1 MNFLD
6 ECQELFWSFGDRALR
21 IYGQKKYTKDD
32 LFEDIEW
39 ICSGAEETRIWGIP
53 CREEYTGSSLFD
65 VFIRCNHG
73 SIDQQEEE
81 YIKTLLKNLQEVLSL
96 CSNHRCGLLVYP
108 DSYGL
113 YTEIHTEK
121 YNDRIILATGT
132 AENPLL
138 SSVVSSKLLN
148 AAENNIFSLEDLS
161 KTSVDVQ
168 NFIVQEVGSR
178 PSKSV
183 LMTELNKKYLMTQI
197 NEQFIASPSKKS
209 KL

>member
-39 ICSGAEETRIWGIP
+39 MCSCDEETRIMGIP
-53 CREEYTGSSLFD
+53 CREEYTGPSIFD

-96 CSNHRCGLLVYP
+96 CNNHRCGLLVYS
-108 DSYGL
+108 DSFGL
-113 YTEIHTEK
+113 HTEILTK
-121 YNDRIILATGT
+121 KDGQPRVFSGT
-132 AENPLL
+132 AESTSL
-138 SSVVSSKLLN
+138 SSVVSSKLLS

-168 NFIVQEVGSR
+168 DFIVQEVGSR
-178 PSKSV
+178 SSKSV
-183 LMTELNKKYLMTQI
+183 LMTELNKKYLMAQI
-197 NEQFIASPSKKS
+197 NEQFVASPSKKS